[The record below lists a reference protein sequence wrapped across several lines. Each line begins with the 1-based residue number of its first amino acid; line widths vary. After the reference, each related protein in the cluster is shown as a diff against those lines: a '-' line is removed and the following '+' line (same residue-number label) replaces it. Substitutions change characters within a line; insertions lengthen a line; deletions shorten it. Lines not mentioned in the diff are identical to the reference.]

1 MTLESAPDGALVTAL
16 MPLKN
21 YQHDFLFKSL
31 SSLAEQSC
39 PDWRLLVIVEQE
51 ERAAFQAL
59 LQNELADARCRLVV
73 NEGRKLAGAM
83 NTGMRHAETP
93 FVAILLSDDM
103 WAPNATEI
111 LIERIRRHPDHDFF
125 HSSRV
130 IIDENDRPISGV
142 YLSRTTFEMK
152 DFMLASPV
160 KHLLCWRRELAL
172 SFGGMDESLNNVGPD
187 DYDFPWTMAE
197 HGARFHAIPE
207 ALYLYRD
214 HRDAERLTT
223 HLPLSVHLKEI
234 RRILRKHGATRTE
247 VKTMMA
253 RAKSTYLRQCLYRN
267 RADKWLKELMGHE
280 ARRGWRETYRA

>member
-1 MTLESAPDGALVTAL
+1 

-21 YQHDFLFKSL
+21 YEPEFLFKAFRSL
-31 SSLAEQSC
+31 TAQSC
-39 PDWRLLVIVEQE
+39 DYWRLLVIVERE
-51 ERAAFQAL
+51 DRAAFERL
-59 LQNELADARCRLVV
+59 LDAELQDERCRLVV

-83 NTGMRHAETP
+83 NTGIRKAETP

-103 WAPNATEI
+103 WAPNAVEI
-111 LIERIRRHPDHDFF
+111 LVSHITLYPDGDFF

-130 IIDENDRPISGV
+130 IVDEHDHPISSIH
-142 YLSRTTFEMK
+142 LSRPAFELK
-152 DFMLASPV
+152 DFMSSSPV
-160 KHLLCWRRELAL
+160 KHLLCWRRKLAL

-197 HGARFHAIPE
+197 HGARFYAIPD

-234 RRILRKHGATRTE
+234 RRILKKHGASRDE
-247 VKTMMA
+247 MNEMLA
-253 RAKSTYLRQCLYRN
+253 RAKSTYLRQCLYKN
-267 RADKWLKELMGHE
+267 RADKWLKELIGHE
-280 ARRGWRETYRA
+280 ARRGWRETYR

>member
-1 MTLESAPDGALVTAL
+1 

-21 YQHDFLFKSL
+21 YERDFLFKAM
-31 SSLAEQSC
+31 SSLTAQSC
-39 PDWRLLVIVEQE
+39 PHWRLIIIVEPE
-51 ERAAFQAL
+51 DRPMFEAL
-59 LQNELADARCRLVV
+59 LEAELADARCRLIE

-83 NTGMRHAETP
+83 NTGMRRAETS

-103 WAPNATEI
+103 WAPNAVEVLTSS
-111 LIERIRRHPDHDFF
+111 IRRNPDHDFF
-125 HSSRV
+125 HSSRM
-130 IIDENDRPISGV
+130 IIDETERPISGV
-142 YLSRTTFEMK
+142 YLSRETFEMK

-197 HGARFHAIPE
+197 HGARFEAIPE

-234 RRILRKHGATRTE
+234 RRILRKHGATRAE
-247 VKTMMA
+247 MKAMMA
-253 RAKSTYLRQCLYRN
+253 HAKSTYLRQCLYRN
-267 RADKWLKELMGHE
+267 RADKWLKELIGHQ
-280 ARRGWRETYRA
+280 ARTGWRETYRSEP

>member
-1 MTLESAPDGALVTAL
+1 MTQVIAGDRALITAL
-16 MPLKN
+16 MPLRN
-21 YQHDFLFKSL
+21 YERDFLFRAGFPAAQTSN
-31 SSLAEQSC
+31 
-39 PDWRLLVIVEQE
+39 DWRLLIIVEREDRDRFE
-51 ERAAFQAL
+51 EL
-59 LQNELADARCRLVV
+59 LKDQLADPRSRIVV

-103 WAPNATEI
+103 WAPNAVEI
-111 LIERIRRHPDHDFF
+111 LNSRIRKNSDDDFF

-130 IIDENDRPISGV
+130 IVDENDRPISGV
-142 YLSRTTFEMK
+142 YPARATFEMK

-172 SFGGMDESLNNVGPD
+172 SFGGMDESMNNVGPD

-214 HRDAERLTT
+214 HRDAGAVNDTPAAECSLERDQAN
-223 HLPLSVHLKEI
+223 P
-234 RRILRKHGATRTE
+234 AQ
-247 VKTMMA
+247 A
-253 RAKSTYLRQCLYRN
+253 RGVAS
-267 RADKWLKELMGHE
+267 
-280 ARRGWRETYRA
+280 